1 MAAVIL
7 LTREQHVLVSAAAG
21 VVVYAA
27 AVVGLA
33 LIMGWGDR
41 RRPARMLSALVR
53 PAR

>member
-1 MAAVIL
+1 
-7 LTREQHVLVSAAAG
+7 VLVSAAAG

-33 LIMGWGDR
+33 LIRGWRDR
-41 RRPARMLSALVR
+41 RRPGRMLAALVR